1 MTRCGVVDIGS
12 NSIHLLIAER
22 ERIGAG
28 AGYRI
33 RRLESPATLLGLG
46 RTVAAS
52 GRLDEGAARELSR
65 VVARQVK
72 QAERAKVTDLYMVA
86 TAAVR
91 QAANGRERMAALA
104 KEIGTPIRILTAR
117 REAELGFVGLVDD
130 LDPAQEQVT
139 IDGGGA
145 STEVSIAHGRRRGEA
160 ISLPVGGSMLS
171 VTCDD
176 PPTAAQLAG
185 VREHVE
191 DLLALLPA
199 GRPEGAVVTGGSARK
214 LPLVVGGRS
223 GQPVDL
229 DLIARALTAL
239 RAVPSAVLAKGTG
252 LQRRRVQSLAAGAII
267 LDAILRHYGLDR
279 CRLSP
284 RGIREGILVAAADE
298 PEHWW
303 VDVQDVLIRRE
314 ELDAQRARS
323 PVVAYA

>member
-1 MTRCGVVDIGS
+1 MTRCSVVDIGS

-22 ERIGAG
+22 ERIPTGSA

-33 RRLESPATLLGLG
+33 RRIESPATLLGLG
-46 RTVAAS
+46 RAVAAS
-52 GRLDEGAARELSR
+52 GRLDDGAARDLTR

-72 QAERAKVTDLYMVA
+72 QAARAKVSELHVVA

-104 KEIGTPIRILTAR
+104 REIGAPIRILTAR
-117 REAELGFVGLVDD
+117 REAELGFIGLVDD
-130 LDPAQEQVT
+130 LDPALEQVT

-145 STEVSIAHGRRRGEA
+145 STEVSIAHGRRRGA
-160 ISLPVGGSMLS
+160 AVSLPVGGSLLS

-191 DLLALLPA
+191 DLLALLPT
-199 GRPEGAVVTGGSARK
+199 GRPAAAVATGGSARK

-223 GQPVDL
+223 GQAVDL
-229 DLIARALTAL
+229 AMIARALTAL
-239 RAVPSAVLAKGTG
+239 QSVPSAVLAKGTG

-267 LDAILRHYGLDR
+267 LESVLTHYGLER

-303 VDVQDVLIRRE
+303 VDVQDVLARRE
-314 ELDAQRARS
+314 QLDGQRAR
-323 PVVAYA
+323 VVAA